1 MGDGLLTVA
10 IHRSC
15 VRVHGSKVRKG
26 SYFMVSASVV
36 SVRYSIRPLKLLSKA

>member
-1 MGDGLLTVA
+1 MGDGPLTVA

-26 SYFMVSASVV
+26 SYFMVASGVC
-36 SVRYSIRPLKLLSKA
+36 